1 MIKKNIHKLIAL
13 GLSMSMIMGL
23 TACGGSSGDSAQ
35 TQTPAANTN
44 NEAQTPAAD
53 SGDDK
58 AQGSSEKDS
67 SAPSSQGHRVL
78 KVGCWYPH
86 YYDSTHTSIDDNPS
100 MSDPD
105 EAQMQFDNL
114 KAVEEKY
121 DVEIEFVNLTFNGV
135 KESIN
140 TSILAGQPDC
150 DIYEVDLQFGIPAA
164 LNGFATNLNEVLP
177 ADADVISDQRIF
189 SGVDIGTGDGTYLF
203 RSVTGDSILQDT
215 NMLAFNKQMLDEAGL
230 EDPNALYEK
239 GEWTWN
245 KWREYM
251 LALTQDTDGD
261 GVTDVYGY
269 GAVWTTLF
277 SNLLMS
283 NGTGVAM
290 GPTESFSSPEVA
302 EVLDFIY
309 NMYNVDHVAYPW
321 NADDWDANQNAYM
334 DGKVAFFID
343 AAWISDANKDSEL
356 SFDVTWCPWP
366 IGPSGNQDTNALK
379 SASKGSA
386 WMIPAGVKDPE
397 FVYTVFEDWANWYQ
411 GDIDVRDS
419 NLTWWEDAAI
429 TEENYAVMKYMGSR
443 SCVDVWE
450 ALGLEWDFP
459 KLLTGEMTAAQ
470 FQETYKQ
477 SVQDALDGF
486 YK

>member
-177 ADADVISDQRIF
+177 ADADVISDQMIF

-239 GEWTWN
+239 GEWTWD

-302 EVLDFIY
+302 EVLDFY
-309 NMYNVDHVAYPW
+309 
-321 NADDWDANQNAYM
+321 
-334 DGKVAFFID
+334 
-343 AAWISDANKDSEL
+343 L
-356 SFDVTWCPWP
+356 
-366 IGPSGNQDTNALK
+366 
-379 SASKGSA
+379 
-386 WMIPAGVKDPE
+386 
-397 FVYTVFEDWANWYQ
+397 
-411 GDIDVRDS
+411 
-419 NLTWWEDAAI
+419 
-429 TEENYAVMKYMGSR
+429 
-443 SCVDVWE
+443 
-450 ALGLEWDFP
+450 
-459 KLLTGEMTAAQ
+459 
-470 FQETYKQ
+470 
-477 SVQDALDGF
+477 
-486 YK
+486 

>member
-1 MIKKNIHKLIAL
+1 MYKNFKKLLAL
-13 GLSMSMIMGL
+13 GLSVSMVAGL
-23 TACGGSSGDSAQ
+23 TACGGSGDSAQ
-35 TQTPAANTN
+35 QPAADTSGEAQADAG
-44 NEAQTPAAD
+44 NEAQPSA
-53 SGDDK
+53 GDDTAK
-58 AQGSSEKDS
+58 ADADTS
-67 SAPSSQGHRVL
+67 SASSDGHRVIRI
-78 KVGCWYPH
+78 GTWYSH
-86 YYDSTHTSIDDNPS
+86 FYDSTHTSIDDNPNYD
-100 MSDPD
+100 DPD

-135 KESIN
+135 RESIN

-164 LNGFATNLNEVLP
+164 LNGFATNLDDVLP
-177 ADADVISDQRIF
+177 ASADILNDQEIF
-189 SGVDIGTGDGTYLF
+189 SKVDLGTGDGTYLF
-203 RSVTGDSILQDT
+203 RTVTASSQLEDT
-215 NMLAFNKQMLDEAGL
+215 YMLAYNKQMLDEAGL

-239 GEWTWN
+239 GEWTWD

-269 GAVWTTLF
+269 GATWTALF
-277 SNLLMS
+277 TNLLMS

-309 NMYNVDHVAYPW
+309 NMYNVDHIARPW
-321 NADDWDANQNAYM
+321 NAEDWDSNQNAYM

-343 AAWISDANKDSEL
+343 AAWISNANQDSEL

-366 IGPSGNQDTNALK
+366 IGPSGNQETNALK
-379 SASKGSA
+379 SAAKGNA

-397 FVYTVFEDWANWYQ
+397 FVYNVFEDWANWYD
-411 GDIDVRDS
+411 GDTELRDG
-419 NLTWWEDAAI
+419 NLTWWEDSAV
-429 TEENYAVMKYMGSR
+429 TEENYAVMEYMGTRGS
-443 SCVDVWE
+443 VDVWE
-450 ALGLEWDFP
+450 ALGLEWDFTA
-459 KLLTGEMTAAQ
+459 LLSGEMTAAQ

-486 YK
+486 YQ